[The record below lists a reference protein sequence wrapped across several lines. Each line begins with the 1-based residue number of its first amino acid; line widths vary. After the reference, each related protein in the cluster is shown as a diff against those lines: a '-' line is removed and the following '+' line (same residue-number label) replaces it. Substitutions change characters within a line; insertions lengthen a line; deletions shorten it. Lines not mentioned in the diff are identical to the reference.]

1 MILKIDKVKETKISM
16 KRYWGEIK
24 DPVHGYVHITEPE
37 KQLIDSYPVQRL
49 HRLRQLAGSEF
60 VYSGANHTRFEHC
73 IGVMHLAGK
82 LSENQ
87 NLSQL
92 LSEDEITIVRMASLL
107 HDVGHGPFSHIFE
120 HLLVKFLNKTHE
132 DMTRWIIQESELHD
146 IIKDVGYNPD
156 EVAKLAVGELRRPG
170 KAFLDQIIQSAVDID
185 KLDFVVRDTYH
196 TGAEYGYVDIF
207 RLIHM
212 LDVLGENLAVDV
224 GALSALESFVLARL
238 ESFRS
243 IYFHRVGR
251 AAQIMLASAMENAK
265 DELNLIDFDSPQD
278 YLALTDYTVWTK
290 LRECEKSRKIM
301 ENLEHR
307 KLLKCAYDRTFHVK
321 EKMVTS
327 IFCVE
332 EVRDQVRNKIAA
344 EAGVDAEEIVID
356 VPTVPSVPYHHSD
369 LLEPME
375 IPVFQKTRADEKI
388 PLRLSDISSV
398 FGVLKGFINILRVY
412 TSEQYVDRVSIAATK
427 IIGGTPSSAKI
438 SF

>member
-1 MILKIDKVKETKISM
+1 MR
-16 KRYWGEIK
+16 RYWGEIK
-24 DPVHGYVHITEPE
+24 DPVHGYVYITEAE
-37 KQLIDSYPVQRL
+37 KQLIDSYPFQRL

-60 VYSGANHTRFEHC
+60 VYPGANHTRFEHS
-73 IGVMHLAGK
+73 IGVMYLAGK
-82 LSENQ
+82 LTENQ

-92 LSEDEITIVRMASLL
+92 LSEDEVQIVRMAALL
-107 HDVGHGPFSHIFE
+107 HDVGHGPFSHVFE

-132 DMTRWIIQESELHD
+132 DMTQWIIQKSELRD
-146 IIKDVGYNPD
+146 IISGLGYDPD
-156 EVAKLAVGELRRPG
+156 AIGKLAVGELRRRG
-170 KAFLDQIIQSAVDID
+170 KAFLDQIIQSTVDVD

-251 AAQIMLASAMENAK
+251 AAQIMLATAMEKAK
-265 DELNLIDFDSPQD
+265 DELGLVDFDSPED
-278 YLALTDYTVWTK
+278 YLALNDYTVWTMLK
-290 LRECEKSRKIM
+290 ECKKSRGIM
-301 ENLEHR
+301 EDLER
-307 KLLKCAYDRTFHVK
+307 RRLLKCAYDRTFHVR
-321 EKMVTS
+321 EKMVPS
-327 IFCVE
+327 IFSVD
-332 EVRDQVRNKIAA
+332 EVRDQMRNKIAS
-344 EAGVDAEEIVID
+344 EAGVEPQAIVLD

-375 IPVFQKTRADEKI
+375 IPVFQKTRKGEKI
-388 PLRLSDISSV
+388 PLRLSDISPV
-398 FGVLKGFINILRVY
+398 FDVLKGFINILRVY
-412 TSEQYVDRVSIAATK
+412 TDEKHLEKVAAASAK
-427 IIGGTPSSAKI
+427 IIGGTPSSVKI

>member
-1 MILKIDKVKETKISM
+1 MR
-16 KRYWGEIK
+16 RYWGEIK
-24 DPVHGYVHITEPE
+24 DPVHGYVYITEAE

-60 VYSGANHTRFEHC
+60 VYPGANHTRFEHS
-73 IGVMHLAGK
+73 IGVMYLAGK
-82 LSENQ
+82 LTENQ

-92 LSEDEITIVRMASLL
+92 LSDNEVQIVRMASLL
-107 HDVGHGPFSHIFE
+107 HDVGHGPFSHVFE

-132 DMTRWIIQESELHD
+132 DMTRWIIQKSELRD
-146 IIKDVGYNPD
+146 IISGLGYD
-156 EVAKLAVGELRRPG
+156 SDAIGKLAVGELRRRG
-170 KAFLDQIIQSAVDID
+170 KAFLDQIIQSTVDVD

-251 AAQIMLASAMENAK
+251 AAQIMLATAMEEAK
-265 DELNLIDFDSPQD
+265 DELGLVDFDSPED
-278 YLALTDYTVWTK
+278 YLALNDYTVWSMLK
-290 LRECEKSRKIM
+290 ECKKSRGIM
-301 ENLEHR
+301 EDLER
-307 KLLKCAYDRTFHVK
+307 RRLLKCAYDRTFHVR
-321 EKMVTS
+321 EKMVPS
-327 IFCVE
+327 IFSVD
-332 EVRDQVRNKIAA
+332 EVRDQMRNKIAS
-344 EAGVDAEEIVID
+344 EAGVEPQAIVLD

-375 IPVFQKTRADEKI
+375 IPVFQKTRKGEKI

-398 FGVLKGFINILRVY
+398 FDVLKGFINILRVY
-412 TSEQYVDRVSIAATK
+412 TDEKHLNKVAAASAK

>member
-1 MILKIDKVKETKISM
+1 MR
-16 KRYWGEIK
+16 RYWGEIK
-24 DPVHGYVHITEPE
+24 DPVHGYVYITEAE
-37 KQLIDSYPVQRL
+37 KNLIDSYPVQRL

-60 VYSGANHTRFEHC
+60 VYSGANHTRFEHS
-73 IGVMHLAGK
+73 IGVMYLAGK
-82 LSENQ
+82 LTENQ

-92 LSEDEITIVRMASLL
+92 LSEEEIQIVRMASLL
-107 HDVGHGPFSHIFE
+107 HDVGHGPFSHVFE

-132 DMTRWIIQESELHD
+132 DMTRWIIQKSELKD
-146 IIKDVGYNPD
+146 IISGLGYD
-156 EVAKLAVGELRRPG
+156 ADAIGKLAVGELRRRG
-170 KAFLDQIIQSAVDID
+170 RAFLDQIIQSAVDVD

-196 TGAEYGYVDIF
+196 TGAEYGYVDVF

-251 AAQIMLASAMENAK
+251 AAQIMLATAMEAAK
-265 DELNLIDFDSPQD
+265 DELGLVDFDSPED
-278 YLALTDYTVWTK
+278 YLALNDYTVWTMLK
-290 LRECEKSRKIM
+290 QCEKSRGIM
-301 ENLEHR
+301 EDLERR
-307 KLLKCAYDRTFHVK
+307 KLLKCAYDRTFHVRD
-321 EKMVTS
+321 KMVPS
-327 IFCVE
+327 IFSVD
-332 EVRDQVRNKIAA
+332 EVRDQMRNKIAS
-344 EAGVDAEEIVID
+344 EAGVEPQAIVID

-375 IPVFQKTRADEKI
+375 IPVFQKTRTGEKI

-398 FGVLKGFINILRVY
+398 FDVLRGFINILRVY
-412 TSEQYVDRVSIAATK
+412 TDEKHLDKVADASAKV
-427 IIGGTPSSAKI
+427 IGGTPSSAKI

>member
-1 MILKIDKVKETKISM
+1 MR
-16 KRYWGEIK
+16 RYWGEIK
-24 DPVHGYVHITEPE
+24 DPVHGYVYITEAE

-60 VYSGANHTRFEHC
+60 VYSGANHTRFEHS
-73 IGVMHLAGK
+73 IGVMYLAGK
-82 LSENQ
+82 VTENQ

-92 LSEDEITIVRMASLL
+92 LSEEEIQIVRMAALL
-107 HDVGHGPFSHIFE
+107 HDVGHGPFSHVFE

-132 DMTRWIIQESELHD
+132 DMTRWIIQKSELRD
-146 IIKDVGYNPD
+146 IISGLGYD
-156 EVAKLAVGELRRPG
+156 ADAIGKLAVGELRRRG
-170 KAFLDQIIQSAVDID
+170 KAFLDQIIQSAVDVD

-251 AAQIMLASAMENAK
+251 AAQIMLATAMEKAK
-265 DELNLIDFDSPQD
+265 DELGLVDFDSPED
-278 YLALTDYTVWTK
+278 YLALNDYTVWTMLK
-290 LRECEKSRKIM
+290 QCKKSRGIIEK
-301 ENLEHR
+301 LER
-307 KLLKCAYDRTFHVK
+307 RRLLKCAYDRTFHVR
-321 EKMVTS
+321 EKMVPS
-327 IFCVE
+327 IFSVD
-332 EVRDQVRNKIAA
+332 EVREQMRNKIAS
-344 EAGVDAEEIVID
+344 EAGVEPQAIVID

-375 IPVFQKTRADEKI
+375 IPVFQKTRTGEKI

-398 FGVLKGFINILRVY
+398 FDVLRGFINILRVY
-412 TSEQYVDRVSIAATK
+412 TDEKHLEKVAAASAK
-427 IIGGTPSSAKI
+427 VIGGTPSSAKI

>member
-1 MILKIDKVKETKISM
+1 
-16 KRYWGEIK
+16 
-24 DPVHGYVHITEPE
+24 
-37 KQLIDSYPVQRL
+37 
-49 HRLRQLAGSEF
+49 
-60 VYSGANHTRFEHC
+60 
-73 IGVMHLAGK
+73 
-82 LSENQ
+82 
-87 NLSQL
+87 
-92 LSEDEITIVRMASLL
+92 
-107 HDVGHGPFSHIFE
+107 
-120 HLLVKFLNKTHE
+120 
-132 DMTRWIIQESELHD
+132 
-146 IIKDVGYNPD
+146 
-156 EVAKLAVGELRRPG
+156 VAKLAVGELRKPG

-265 DELNLIDFDSPQD
+265 DELNLIDFDSPED

-290 LRECEKSRKIM
+290 LKECEKAREIM
-301 ENLEHR
+301 ENLERR
-307 KLLKCAYDRTFHVK
+307 KLLKCAYDRAFHVK

-344 EAGVDAEEIVID
+344 EAGVDAAEIVID

-412 TSEQYVDRVSIAATK
+412 TSERYVDRVSVAATK
-427 IIGGTPSSAKI
+427 IIGGTPSSARI

>member
-1 MILKIDKVKETKISM
+1 MR
-16 KRYWGEIK
+16 RYWGEIK
-24 DPVHGYVHITEPE
+24 DPVHGYVYITEAE

-60 VYSGANHTRFEHC
+60 VYPGANHTRFEHS

-82 LSENQ
+82 LAENQ

-92 LSEDEITIVRMASLL
+92 LSEEEVQIVRMASLL
-107 HDVGHGPFSHIFE
+107 HDVGHGPFSHVFE

-132 DMTRWIIQESELHD
+132 DMTKWIIQKSELRD
-146 IIKDVGYNPD
+146 IISGLGYDSDAVG
-156 EVAKLAVGELRRPG
+156 KLAVGELRRRG
-170 KAFLDQIIQSAVDID
+170 KAFLDQIIQSAVDVD

-212 LDVLGENLAVDV
+212 LDVIGENLAVDV

-251 AAQIMLASAMENAK
+251 AAQIMLATAMEAAK
-265 DELNLIDFDSPQD
+265 DELGLVTFDSPEE
-278 YLALTDYTVWTK
+278 YMAFTDYTVWTK
-290 LRECEKSRKIM
+290 LRECKKSRGIM
-301 ENLEHR
+301 EDLERR

-321 EKMVTS
+321 ENMVPS
-327 IFCVE
+327 IFSVD
-332 EVRDQVRNKIAA
+332 EVREQVRNKIAS
-344 EAGVDAEEIVID
+344 EAGVAPQVIVID

-375 IPVFQKTRADEKI
+375 IPVFQKTRTGEKI

-398 FGVLKGFINILRVY
+398 FDVLKGFINILRVY
-412 TSEQYVDRVSIAATK
+412 TDERYVDRVSVAAMK
-427 IIGGTPSSAKI
+427 VIGGTPSSAKI